1 MIDRYEEIIIEDIEK
16 IQAGSYFNMTSISE
30 CSQEIAKQVLQKL
43 LEWACQPQNTNAIM
57 ISRKKIGEINKCW
70 LESNL
75 IDVAT
80 KCIDLS
86 DEWEYRRLLELID
99 LMTPKLKEEVLGL
112 GRMSGNE
119 DIEDVVEE
127 YWTTMEK

>member
-16 IQAGSYFNMTSISE
+16 VQVGSYFNMTSINQ
-30 CSQEIAKQVLQKL
+30 CSQEISKQILQKL

-57 ISRKKIGEINKCW
+57 IARKKIGEINRYW

-80 KCIDLS
+80 KCIDFS
-86 DEWEYRRLLELID
+86 DEWEYRRLLELIV
-99 LMTPKLKEEVLGL
+99 LMTPKLKEEVLEL
-112 GRMSGNE
+112 GKMSGNK

-127 YWTTMEK
+127 YWLMMEK